1 MTLHACID
9 LASFAGRS
17 IFSGRYINLT
27 ADLNADAPIAQAPR
41 LRRIAG
47 GAA

>member
-1 MTLHACID
+1 M
-9 LASFAGRS
+9 
-17 IFSGRYINLT
+17 FSGRYINLT

-47 GAA
+47 VAV